1 MIVKEIKIAIIGLGY
16 VGLPVLSLFSKKY
29 KCWGLD
35 VNKQRIQK
43 LLGGIDEKGAL
54 SLSMVRD
61 LPEKCRLTNSWSDI
75 SSCNFYVITVPTP
88 IDSNRQPDTS
98 SLESACR
105 SLSVIIKRG
114 DIIVFEST
122 VYPGATEE
130 LCIPILENG
139 CKMKSNHDF
148 FVGYSPERINIGD
161 DEHGLA
167 NTPKIVSAQN
177 EEVLEMICGIYH
189 EVFEAKI
196 VKASSIKTAEAAKM
210 YENVQRD
217 VLIALANQYSEYC
230 KTEGL
235 NIKEVTEC
243 ASTKWNFS
251 KVYPGL
257 VGGHC
262 ISVDPYYLLARAKA
276 KAIELQL
283 IEEARHINESKTV
296 SVARRIID
304 FANWNFSKVYP
315 GLVGGHCISVDPYY
329 LLARAKAKAI
339 ELQLIEEA
347 RHINES
353 KTVSV
358 ARRIIDFANAFS
370 PNRDSLNVL
379 VLGFSYK
386 KNVGDIR
393 NTKIAELIGIL
404 SKSIGRIDC
413 YDPLVVPQEV
423 MKTYGLNI
431 IISQEDIS
439 NKDYDIAIIA
449 VKHNC
454 IRDLHYK
461 AKKTIELEDFV

>member
-1 MIVKEIKIAIIGLGY
+1 MHKEQGYNVRIGVIGLGY
-16 VGLPVLSLFSKKY
+16 IGLPVLHLFSTKFE
-29 KCWGLD
+29 CCGLD
-35 VNKQRIQK
+35 RDYLRIRELNNRVDSK
-43 LLGGIDEKGAL
+43 GELYSSELNDLLLRCTI
-54 SLSMVRD
+54 S
-61 LPEKCRLTNSWSDI
+61 NSWDDI
-75 SSCNFYVITVPTP
+75 SDCNFYIITVPTP
-88 IDSNRQPDTS
+88 ITEKNIPDTS
-98 SLESACR
+98 ALVDVCS
-105 SLSVIIKRG
+105 SLSQIISRG

-130 LCIPILENG
+130 LCIPILEKGSKLN
-139 CKMKSNHDF
+139 SNSDF
-148 FVGYSPERINIGD
+148 FVGYSPERVNVGD
-161 DEHGLA
+161 KEHGLS

-177 EEVLEMICGIYH
+177 NETLDVIYNVYKKVFNAGI
-189 EVFEAKI
+189 I
-196 VKASSIKTAEAAKM
+196 KASSIKTAEAAKM

-283 IEEARHINESKTV
+283 IEEARHINESKT
-296 SVARRIID
+296 A
-304 FANWNFSKVYP
+304 
-315 GLVGGHCISVDPYY
+315 
-329 LLARAKAKAI
+329 
-339 ELQLIEEA
+339 
-347 RHINES
+347 
-353 KTVSV
+353 SV
-358 ARRIIDFANAFS
+358 ARRIIDFANAFF

-404 SKSIGRIDC
+404 SKSNERIDC

>member
-16 VGLPVLSLFSKKY
+16 VWLPVLSLFSKKY
-29 KCWGLD
+29 KCCGLD

-61 LPEKCRLTNSWSDI
+61 LPEKCRLTNSWSDV

-230 KTEGL
+230 RVEGV
-235 NIKEVTEC
+235 NIMEVTNC
-243 ASTKWNFS
+243 ASTKWNFAA
-251 KVYPGL
+251 VYPGL

-262 ISVDPYYLLARAKA
+262 ISVDPYYLIARAKERDIALNLVETARFLNEA
-276 KAIELQL
+276 KVK
-283 IEEARHINESKTV
+283 H
-296 SVARRIID
+296 VARRIT
-304 FANWNFSKVYP
+304 KY
-315 GLVGGHCISVDPYY
+315 
-329 LLARAKAKAI
+329 ARQKKTKDG
-339 ELQLIEEA
+339 ELKILI
-347 RHINES
+347 
-353 KTVSV
+353 
-358 ARRIIDFANAFS
+358 
-370 PNRDSLNVL
+370 
-379 VLGFSYK
+379 LGFSYK
-386 KNVGDIR
+386 RNIGDIR
-393 NTKIAELIGIL
+393 NTKIADLIAIL
-404 SKSIGRIDC
+404 SMSIDKIDC
-413 YDPLVVPQEV
+413 FDPLVNKEEAKKQ
-423 MKTYGLNI
+423 YGLDI
-431 IISQEDIS
+431 ITSMSDIP
-439 NKDYDIAIIA
+439 KDEYDLAIIT

-454 IRDLHYK
+454 LNDVNYN
-461 AKKTIELEDFV
+461 AKMTINIDEFL

>member
-130 LCIPILENG
+130 LCIPILEKG
-139 CKMKSNHDF
+139 SNLSSNSDF
-148 FVGYSPERINIGD
+148 FVGYSPERVNVGD
-161 DEHGLA
+161 KEHGLS

-177 EEVLEMICGIYH
+177 NETLDVIYNVYKKVFNAGI
-189 EVFEAKI
+189 I
-196 VKASSIKTAEAAKM
+196 KASSIKTAEAAKM

-283 IEEARHINESKTV
+283 IEEARHINESKT
-296 SVARRIID
+296 A
-304 FANWNFSKVYP
+304 
-315 GLVGGHCISVDPYY
+315 
-329 LLARAKAKAI
+329 
-339 ELQLIEEA
+339 
-347 RHINES
+347 
-353 KTVSV
+353 SV
-358 ARRIIDFANAFS
+358 ARRIIDFANAFF

-404 SKSIGRIDC
+404 SKSIERIDC

>member
-130 LCIPILENG
+130 LCIPILEKG
-139 CKMKSNHDF
+139 SNLSSNSDF
-148 FVGYSPERINIGD
+148 FVGYSPERVNVGD
-161 DEHGLA
+161 KEHGLS

-177 EEVLEMICGIYH
+177 NETLDVIYNVYKKVFNAGI
-189 EVFEAKI
+189 I
-196 VKASSIKTAEAAKM
+196 KASSIKTAEAAKM

-283 IEEARHINESKTV
+283 IEEARHINESKT
-296 SVARRIID
+296 A
-304 FANWNFSKVYP
+304 
-315 GLVGGHCISVDPYY
+315 
-329 LLARAKAKAI
+329 
-339 ELQLIEEA
+339 
-347 RHINES
+347 
-353 KTVSV
+353 SV
-358 ARRIIDFANAFS
+358 ARRIIDFANAFF

-404 SKSIGRIDC
+404 SKSIERIDC
-413 YDPLVVPQEV
+413 YDSLVVPQEV